1 MEAARLANADSFISD
16 LPSGYDAQI
25 GPGGTLLS
33 GGQKQRVAIA
43 RAIICK
49 PKVLLLDEATS
60 ALDSTSEAVVQEA
73 LDELMQESNLTTVM
87 IAHRLSTVRHMTKIL
102 VIEKGQVIEVGTHD
116 DLMSKEGVYYSLVQA
131 SAH

>member
-1 MEAARLANADSFISD
+1 MNADSFISD
-16 LPSGYDAQI
+16 LPSGYDTQI

-73 LDELMQESNLTTVM
+73 LDKLMQESNLTTVM